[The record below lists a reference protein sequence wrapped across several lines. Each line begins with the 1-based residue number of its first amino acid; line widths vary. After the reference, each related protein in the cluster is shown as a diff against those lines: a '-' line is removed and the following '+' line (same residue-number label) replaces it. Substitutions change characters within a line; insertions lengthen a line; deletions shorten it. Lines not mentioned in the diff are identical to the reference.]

1 MILGVSEAPLK
12 VRQKTDPE
20 FSLPVLPA
28 VEAEGPRYVL
38 EKGSQ
43 DNEMALKFMDVLHDL
58 YETEGLRLKEAHLL
72 RKKNRQIHKKR
83 IKANPPR
90 PKDTTIHFW
99 SRNSSRDIEP
109 SPSK

>member
-1 MILGVSEAPLK
+1 MILGVGEAS
-12 VRQKTDPE
+12 VEIRQKTEPE
-20 FSLPVLPA
+20 FSPPVLPA
-28 VEAEGPRYVL
+28 VDVEGSKYVL
-38 EKGSQ
+38 VKGNQ

-58 YETEGLRLKEAHLL
+58 YETEGLRLKEAYLL
-72 RKKNRQIHKKR
+72 RKNNRAIHKER
-83 IKANPPR
+83 IEANPSR